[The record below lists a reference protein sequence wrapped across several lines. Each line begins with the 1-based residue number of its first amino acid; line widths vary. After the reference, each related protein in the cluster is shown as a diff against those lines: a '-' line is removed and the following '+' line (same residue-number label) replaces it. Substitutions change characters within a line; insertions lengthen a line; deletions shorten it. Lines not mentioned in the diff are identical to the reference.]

1 MTEPNVPTLLF
12 IAYRSVENRVLAAV
26 LDKGHPITL
35 AQARIVQR
43 IGPDGTRLTRLAEQA
58 QVTKQTAGAL
68 VDQLVAAGYL
78 ERRPDPT
85 DARARLIAMSELGT
99 RVWAIATAELD
110 RVQAEWARHVG
121 ADRWAE
127 LHRTLIRLREITD
140 PYR

>member
-26 LDKGHPITL
+26 IDAGHPITL

-43 IGPDGTRLTRLAEQA
+43 IGPNGTRLTELAEQA

-85 DARARLIAMSELGT
+85 DARARLICMSELGT
-99 RVWAIATAELD
+99 RVWAVATAELD
-110 RVQAEWARHVG
+110 RVQGEWARHLG

-127 LHRTLIRLREITD
+127 LHRTLIRLREVTD